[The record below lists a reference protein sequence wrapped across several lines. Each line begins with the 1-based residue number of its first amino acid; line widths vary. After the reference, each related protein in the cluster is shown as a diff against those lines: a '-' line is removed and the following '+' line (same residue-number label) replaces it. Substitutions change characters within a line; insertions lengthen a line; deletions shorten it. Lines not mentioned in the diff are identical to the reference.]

1 MKSKRP
7 RSQNKKTIKLRRK
20 QKTLRQ
26 HGIVSFPVV
35 LFNTN
40 RKSKKNRHLGRGP
53 PATYIDYPLTE
64 QQNADMEE
72 HNKLSPPSPPSPP
85 ATYIEHPQTME
96 ERKQQYADME
106 AHYKLPSPQATY
118 KFPLPPATYKL
129 PSPPTGKPRIKPTR
143 KPMRKPTLE
152 ELYAAVAN
160 QRK

>member
-53 PATYIDYPLTE
+53 PAKYIDYPLTK

-72 HNKLSPPSPPSPP
+72 HNKLSPPSPP